1 MNSSFPERRSDS
13 LPGLVVFLAAHLL
26 TIGLFP
32 DSLFK
37 GYPWVLYAALWASVF
52 GTATANRFLHALIVQ
67 ISGLALFLLVF
78 TLQWKFPVV
87 DLPLFFAFHLG
98 TFISVSFLSYMRAE
112 RDSLRKQIEYSQKL
126 LKNLQGDKLS
136 EIQRMLSVS
145 RPAYFDELTILFSD
159 IRNFTGLSEVLP
171 ADKLYAVLNEYYS
184 GVVKIVREHGGI
196 IDKFLGDGIMVIFGL
211 GKTNGSA
218 PDMAVRCAI
227 KLREYQLNGFKAELP
242 GDYNFS
248 AGIGISTGRVMVGL
262 VGSTDRFEWT
272 CLGDPVNLAARLE
285 NMTRRIPSAILIS
298 EATWMHIRGNQDFFT
313 RIAGY
318 FKVRGRF
325 SEEAVVEVFN
335 GDPLDLSEGKKRYR
349 QKFEAALNM
358 QKMGYTESSAS
369 VFKEIAALC
378 PGDKIAELY
387 ARAEKAI

>member
-1 MNSSFPERRSDS
+1 MNSSFPERRTAS
-13 LPGLVVFLAAHLL
+13 LTRLFVFLGIHFL
-26 TIGLFP
+26 TIALFP
-32 DSLFK
+32 NALFRE
-37 GYPWVLYAALWASVF
+37 YPWALYALLWASVF
-52 GTATANRFLHALIVQ
+52 GTASANRFLHALIVQ
-67 ISGLALFLLVF
+67 IAGLALFLVVF

-87 DLPLFFAFHLG
+87 DIPLFFAFHSG
-98 TFISVSFLSYMRAE
+98 TFVSVSFLSYMRAE
-112 RDSLRKQIEYSQKL
+112 RDALRSEIEDSQKL
-126 LKNLQGDKLS
+126 LQNLQGDKLS
-136 EIQRMLSVS
+136 EIQRMLAVN

-171 ADKLYAVLNEYYS
+171 ADKLYAVLNAYYS

-196 IDKFLGDGIMVIFGL
+196 IDKFLGDGIMVVFGL
-211 GKTNGSA
+211 GRANDSA

-227 KLREYQLNGFKAELP
+227 RLREYQLNGFNAELP
-242 GDYNFS
+242 GDYSFS
-248 AGIGISTGRVMVGL
+248 AGIGIATGRVMVGL
-262 VGSTDRFEWT
+262 VGSSDRFEWT

-298 EATWMHIRGNQDFFT
+298 EATWMHIRDNQDIFT

-335 GDPLDLSEGKKRYR
+335 GDSPELSEAKKRYR

-358 QKMGYTESSAS
+358 QKMGYTESSS
-369 VFKEIAALC
+369 NVFREIASLC
-378 PGDKIAELY
+378 PGDQIAELY
-387 ARAEKAI
+387 ARSEKTP

>member
-1 MNSSFPERRSDS
+1 MNSSFPERRTAS
-13 LPGLVVFLAAHLL
+13 LVRLAAFLGIHLL
-26 TIGLFP
+26 TIVAFP
-32 DSLFK
+32 EALYK
-37 GYPWVLYAALWASVF
+37 GYPWSLYALLWASVF
-52 GTATANRFLHALIVQ
+52 GTASVNRFFHAVLVQ
-67 ISGLALFLLVF
+67 IAGLALFLVVF

-87 DLPLFFAFHLG
+87 DIPLFFAFHLG
-98 TFISVSFLSYMRAE
+98 TFVSVSFMSYMRAE
-112 RDSLRKQIEYSQKL
+112 RDTLRNRIENSQKL
-126 LKNLQGDKLS
+126 LRNLQGEKLG
-136 EIQRMLSVS
+136 EIQRMLSVN

-171 ADKLYAVLNEYYS
+171 ADKLYSVLNEYYR

-211 GKTNGSA
+211 GRTNDSA

-227 KLREYQLNGFKAELP
+227 KLREYQLKGFKAELP
-242 GDYNFS
+242 GDYTFS

-298 EATWMHIRGNQDFFT
+298 EATWMHIRDNQDFFT

-335 GDPLDLSEGKKRYR
+335 GDPLELSEGKKRYR

-358 QKMGYTESSAS
+358 QKMGYAESSS
-369 VFKEIAALC
+369 NVFREIASMC
-378 PGDKIAELY
+378 PGDQIAELY
-387 ARAEKAI
+387 ARQEKVL

>member
-1 MNSSFPERRSDS
+1 MNSNFPERRTDS
-13 LPGLVVFLAAHLL
+13 LPRLFFFLSAHLL
-26 TIGLFP
+26 TIAVFP
-32 DSLFK
+32 DTLFK
-37 GYPWVLYAALWASVF
+37 SYPWALFALLWVSVF
-52 GTATANRFLHALIVQ
+52 GTASANRFLHALIVQ
-67 ISGLALFLLVF
+67 IAGLALFLVVF

-87 DLPLFFAFHLG
+87 DLPLFFAFHVG
-98 TFISVSFLSYMRAE
+98 TFTSVSFLSYMRSE
-112 RDSLRKQIEYSQKL
+112 RDALRKQIEYSQKL
-126 LKNLQGDKLS
+126 LRNLQGDKLS
-136 EIQRMLSVS
+136 EIKRMLSGN

-211 GKTNGSA
+211 GRTNDSA

-227 KLREYQLNGFKAELP
+227 KLREYQLTGFKAELP

-298 EATWMHIRGNQDFFT
+298 EATWMHIRDNQDVFT

-335 GDPLDLSEGKKRYR
+335 GDPFELCEGKKRYR

-358 QKMGYTESSAS
+358 RKMGYTESSS
-369 VFKEIAALC
+369 NVFREIASLC
-378 PGDKIAELY
+378 PGDQIAELY
-387 ARAEKAI
+387 ARAEKVL

>member
-1 MNSSFPERRSDS
+1 MNLSFPERRTDS
-13 LPGLVVFLAAHLL
+13 LPRLFIFLGAHLL
-26 TIGLFP
+26 TIAVFP
-32 DSLFK
+32 DSLFRN
-37 GYPWVLYAALWASVF
+37 YPWALYALLWASVF
-52 GTATANRFLHALIVQ
+52 GTASANRFLHALIVQ
-67 ISGLALFLLVF
+67 IAGLALFLVVF

-87 DLPLFFAFHLG
+87 DIPLFFAFHFG
-98 TFISVSFLSYMRAE
+98 TFTSVSFLSYMRAE
-112 RDSLRKQIEYSQKL
+112 RDTLRKQIARSQKL
-126 LKNLQGDKLS
+126 LQNLQGDKLG
-136 EIQRMLSVS
+136 EIRRMLSVN

-196 IDKFLGDGIMVIFGL
+196 IDKFLGDGIMVVFGL
-211 GKTNGSA
+211 GRANDSA

-298 EATWMHIRGNQDFFT
+298 EATWMHIRDNQDFFT

-335 GDPLDLSEGKKRYR
+335 SDPLELSEGKKRYR

-358 QKMGYTESSAS
+358 QKMGYTESSAN
-369 VFKEIAALC
+369 VFKEIANLC
-378 PGDKIAELY
+378 PGDRIAELY
-387 ARAEKAI
+387 ARSEKGT

>member
-1 MNSSFPERRSDS
+1 MNSSFPEHRTAS
-13 LPGLVVFLAAHLL
+13 LTRLAAFLGIHFL
-26 TIGLFP
+26 TIAVFP
-32 DSLFK
+32 DALFRQ
-37 GYPWVLYAALWASVF
+37 YPWSLYALLWVSVF
-52 GTATANRFLHALIVQ
+52 GIASANRFLHALIVQ
-67 ISGLALFLLVF
+67 IAGLTLFLVVF
-78 TLQWKFPVV
+78 TFQWKFPVV

-98 TFISVSFLSYMRAE
+98 TFTSVSFLSYMRSE
-112 RDSLRKQIEYSQKL
+112 RDALRGQIEYSQKL
-126 LKNLQGDKLS
+126 LQNLQGDKLS
-136 EIQRMLSVS
+136 EIQRMLSVN

-171 ADKLYAVLNEYYS
+171 ADKLYAVLNAYYS

-211 GKTNGSA
+211 GRTNDSA

-227 KLREYQLNGFKAELP
+227 RLRDYQLNGFKAELP
-242 GDYNFS
+242 GDYTFS

-298 EATWMHIRGNQDFFT
+298 EATWMHIRDNQDFFT
-313 RIAGY
+313 RIAGF

-325 SEEAVVEVFN
+325 SEEAVVEIFN
-335 GDPLDLSEGKKRYR
+335 GDPLELSEGKKRYR

-358 QKMGYTESSAS
+358 QKMGYTESSAN
-369 VFKEIAALC
+369 VFREIAALC
-378 PGDKIAELY
+378 PGDQIAELY
-387 ARAEKAI
+387 ARSEKAP